1 MMARLAR
8 HRPEGR
14 QPPGD
19 NARKGLALC
28 VLCFSG
34 AAAVQGQPAVH
45 GGKLDLHQIHSKALN
60 ATRTV
65 RVWTPSGLHRGT
77 RCSVLYLNDGQN
89 LFGDGPYED
98 GGGWHAEEAAAR
110 LIAGRVIDPLII
122 VGIDNA
128 GDRARGIDYLP
139 VPDPFD
145 QDPGPPGADRYLDF
159 VIGEVMPYVDKH
171 YATLTGPAHT
181 GFGGSSYGA
190 ASAFYA
196 AMARPGVFG
205 RLLLE
210 SPSVGVGGG
219 VLLERAKTVASWPER
234 IDVGIGT
241 GEGRGGRGSG
251 TVQTLTDILARAG
264 LGGDRL
270 RVVIQDGGLHDEA
283 SWASRFPDAVAFLF
297 RR

>member
-1 MMARLAR
+1 MIQANA
-8 HRPEGR
+8 
-14 QPPGD
+14 GD
-19 NARKGLALC
+19 VALTLCALC
-28 VLCFSG
+28 CCSV
-34 AAAVQGQPAVH
+34 AAVH
-45 GGKLDLHQIHSKALN
+45 GQSAVHAGKIDVHEMHSKVLN
-60 ATRTV
+60 ATRIV
-65 RVWTPSGLHRGT
+65 RVWTPSRLPRDV

-98 GGGWHAEEAAAR
+98 GGGWHAEEAAAK
-110 LIAGRVIDPLII
+110 LIADRVIDPLMI

-128 GDRARGIDYLP
+128 GDRARAIDYLT
-139 VPDPFD
+139 VPDAFD

-159 VIGEVMPYVDKH
+159 VIGEVMPFVDTH

-210 SPSVGVGGG
+210 SPSVGVGNG
-219 VLLERAKTVASWPER
+219 VLL
-234 IDVGIGT
+234 
-241 GEGRGGRGSG
+241 GEGRGGRGSA
-251 TVQTLTDILARAG
+251 TVQALTDILARAG

-270 RVVIQDGGLHDEA
+270 RVVVQDGGRHDEA
-283 SWASRFPDAVAFLF
+283 AWASRFPDAIAFLF

>member
-1 MMARLAR
+1 MMGRGAARQRGQR
-8 HRPEGR
+8 HRDITR
-14 QPPGD
+14 
-19 NARKGLALC
+19 NGLALSA
-28 VLCFSG
+28 LCFCRVVS
-34 AAAVQGQPAVH
+34 ADGQPAVH
-45 GGKLDLHQIHSKALN
+45 AGKLDVHEIHSKALN
-60 ATRTV
+60 ATRIV
-65 RVWTPSGLHRGT
+65 RVWTPPGLHRGT

-110 LIAGRVIDPLII
+110 LIAGRVIDPLMI

-159 VIGEVMPYVDKH
+159 VIGEVMPFVNKH

-210 SPSVGVGGG
+210 SPSVGVGNGA
-219 VLLERAKTVASWPER
+219 LLERAKAVTVWPER
-234 IDVGIGT
+234 MDIGIGT
-241 GEGRGGRGSG
+241 GEGRGGRGAAAI
-251 TVQTLTDILARAG
+251 QALTDILARAG

-270 RVVIQDGGLHDEA
+270 RAVVQDGGRHEEA
-283 SWASRFPDAVAFLF
+283 AWASRFPDAIAFLF

>member
-1 MMARLAR
+1 METRVG
-8 HRPEGR
+8 E
-14 QPPGD
+14 
-19 NARKGLALC
+19 LALTLC
-28 VLCFSG
+28 ALCFCG
-34 AAAVQGQPAVH
+34 VAAVH
-45 GGKLDLHQIHSKALN
+45 GQSAVHAGQLDVHEMHSKALK

-65 RVWTPSGLHRGT
+65 RVWTPSRLPPGV

-98 GGGWHAEEAAAR
+98 GGGWHAEEAASR
-110 LIAGRVIDPLII
+110 LIADRVIDPLMI
-122 VGIDNA
+122 VGIDNE
-128 GDRARGIDYLP
+128 GDRARAIDYLP

-159 VIGEVMPYVDKH
+159 VIGEVMPFVDTH

-210 SPSVGVGGG
+210 SPSVGVGNG
-219 VLLERAKTVASWPER
+219 VLLERAKTVTAWPER
-234 IDVGIGT
+234 VDIGIGT
-241 GEGRGGRGSG
+241 GEGRGGRGSA
-251 TVQTLTDILARAG
+251 TIQALTDILARAG

-270 RVVIQDGGLHDEA
+270 RAVVQDGGRHDEA
-283 SWASRFPDAVAFLF
+283 AWASRFPDAIAFLF
-297 RR
+297 RK

>member
-1 MMARLAR
+1 VSLFP
-8 HRPEGR
+8 HR
-14 QPPGD
+14 GD
-19 NARKGLALC
+19 AALI
-28 VLCFSG
+28 LCALSFCG
-34 AAAVQGQPAVH
+34 VAAVH
-45 GGKLDLHQIHSKALN
+45 GQSAVHAGKLDVHQMYSKALN

-65 RVWTPSGLHRGT
+65 RVWTPSRLPRGV

-110 LIAGRVIDPLII
+110 LIADRVIDPLMI

-159 VIGEVMPYVDKH
+159 VIGEVMPFVDKH
-171 YATLTGPAHT
+171 YATLGGPAHT

-210 SPSVGVGGG
+210 SPSVGVGNG
-219 VLLERAKTVASWPER
+219 VLLERAKTFTAWPER
-234 IDVGIGT
+234 IDVGIGA
-241 GEGRGGRGSG
+241 GEGRGGRGSA
-251 TVQTLTDILARAG
+251 TVQALTDLLAGAG
-264 LGGDRL
+264 LGRDRL
-270 RVVIQDGGLHDEA
+270 RSVVQDGGRHDEA
-283 SWASRFPDAVAFLF
+283 SWASRFPDAIAFLF